1 MAIEHQV
8 ITLSTTPA
16 SILGANASTA
26 TSTTVFIQNLDAS
39 AQVYIGGDSTVS
51 TTSFGVQLNS
61 QYAGATID
69 NVGPGH
75 SLYAV
80 SGSTSCKVAVLRTVR

>member
-8 ITLSTTPA
+8 ITLNTTPV
-16 SILGANASTA
+16 SILGSSATSA
-26 TSTTVFIQNLDAS
+26 TSTTVFIQNLDAT
-39 AQVYIGGDSTVS
+39 AQVYIGADSTVS
-51 TTSFGVQLNS
+51 TTSFGIQLNT

-69 NVGPGH
+69 NVGASM
-75 SLYAV
+75 SLFAV